1 MFVLGSAPLAGSA
14 QEAPAYDFEADD
26 ELVIVGEV
34 QKPEVTV
41 VISRENLNKSYELEL
56 KESFV
61 PKIVEACGISEC
73 RAIMLQQAFVNIVA
87 AFQEEENRENERRR

>member
-1 MFVLGSAPLAGSA
+1 MRAALVSFVLGFAPLGALA
-14 QEAPAYDFEADD
+14 QDAEPETPAYSFEDD
-26 ELVIVGEV
+26 DLVIVGEV

-61 PKIVEACGISEC
+61 PKIVESVKKAP
-73 RAIMLQQAFVNIVA
+73 F
-87 AFQEEENRENERRR
+87 